1 MCFYIT
7 MITIYKK
14 KIDVCFKHPA
24 NYLRETWC
32 RYSST
37 WMIFLLPIMS
47 LSEKRNRF
55 SALKSELTVLTCC
68 ITSGIPIR
76 SYWEVHDI
84 NVSVRRRGEI
94 SHSYSNDYCVGR
106 YYIYLDYSWS
116 LYIWTVSAIRT
127 LHNTEC
133 LHHVIPCF
141 VRKSSAVWDGSCKWG
156 SGLEAQAAVAYGS
169 SFILGANTFVLLFLA
184 TDRVYKRFMYVIF
197 AKIGIRYI

>member
-1 MCFYIT
+1 M
-7 MITIYKK
+7 
-14 KIDVCFKHPA
+14 
-24 NYLRETWC
+24 
-32 RYSST
+32 
-37 WMIFLLPIMS
+37 
-47 LSEKRNRF
+47 
-55 SALKSELTVLTCC
+55 
-68 ITSGIPIR
+68 
-76 SYWEVHDI
+76 
-84 NVSVRRRGEI
+84 SVRRRGEI

-169 SFILGANTFVLLFLA
+169 SFILGVNTFVLLFLA
-184 TDRVYKRFMYVIF
+184 TDRVYKRFMYVNICQDWDSLHLVRSGF
-197 AKIGIRYI
+197 SLVSFLHVNNEKIKIATKSEYSVFYSFNQMFMEDPTIPFLNAQREYQML